1 MISLA
6 LCLTLILCIVSS
18 SFESNTTEYLGD
30 QNGVLQIALEGI
42 EPIQS
47 LVAEVAED
55 GLLGVHLGHHH
66 ASVVII
72 TLNNI

>member
-1 MISLA
+1 M
-6 LCLTLILCIVSS
+6 
-18 SFESNTTEYLGD
+18 GG

-55 GLLGVHLGHHH
+55 VHRGHHH
-66 ASVVII
+66 ATVVMM
-72 TLNNI
+72 TLNNIWGLCMESRNVVFVHFETV

>member
-1 MISLA
+1 MILS
-6 LCLTLILCIVSS
+6 IDSS
-18 SFESNTTEYLGD
+18 SIDSNTSKHMGG

-55 GLLGVHLGHHH
+55 GLLSVHLGHHH

>member
-1 MISLA
+1 MEPNPKA
-6 LCLTLILCIVSS
+6 
-18 SFESNTTEYLGD
+18 FED
-30 QNGVLQIALEGI
+30 I

>member
-1 MISLA
+1 MEP
-6 LCLTLILCIVSS
+6 TH
-18 SFESNTTEYLGD
+18 
-30 QNGVLQIALEGI
+30 IAFEGI